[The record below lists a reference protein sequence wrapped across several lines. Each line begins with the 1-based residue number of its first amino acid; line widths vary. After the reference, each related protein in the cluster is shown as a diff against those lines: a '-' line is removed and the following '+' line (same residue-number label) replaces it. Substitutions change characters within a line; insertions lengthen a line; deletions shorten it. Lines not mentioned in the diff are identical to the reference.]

1 MKDNIQPRRSYN
13 PACFQAKQLLGPLF
27 IVLSNIYIDA
37 FVENTQLVMESARA
51 RRKWR
56 LIRNCFYM
64 LTIAKASSKVRQVTD
79 INLLIKE
86 VEELEVMPI
95 HSAPTMLALALD
107 TYRSSER
114 LFQLVSRG
122 AGEDLDEIATIV
134 VSDPKRYLRD
144 SADPENVINRRN
156 AIGHT
161 PLYAAALHG
170 HLPVVRLLLDLN
182 ANPALPSICS
192 GQEEYPLQ
200 VAARWGHCHIVEYFL
215 KCCSLSTHQVRLALK
230 SARPGPAKTL
240 LKQKVPAGFKWLCCR

>member
-1 MKDNIQPRRSYN
+1 MFVSSTQIVMKS
-13 PACFQAKQLLGPLF
+13 
-27 IVLSNIYIDA
+27 
-37 FVENTQLVMESARA
+37 TWA

-56 LIRNCFYM
+56 LIRNCFYL
-64 LTIAKASSKVRQVTD
+64 LTISKASKVRQVSD
-79 INLLIKE
+79 ISLLIKE
-86 VEELEVMPI
+86 VEEWKVVPI

-107 TYRSSER
+107 AYRSSER

-122 AGEDLDEIATIV
+122 AGEDLDEIISIV
-134 VSDPKRYLRD
+134 ASDPKRYLRD
-144 SADPENVINRRN
+144 SADPENVVNRRN

-215 KCCSLSTHQVRLALK
+215 KCCSLSPDQIRLAYK
-230 SARPGPAKTL
+230 SARPGPAKAL
-240 LKQKVPAGFKWLCCR
+240 LKQKVSTASRLLCCR

>member
-1 MKDNIQPRRSYN
+1 MLPNETTIKS
-13 PACFQAKQLLGPLF
+13 LF
-27 IVLSNIYIDA
+27 IVLSYFYIDA
-37 FVENTQLVMESARA
+37 FVKSTQLVMESSWA
-51 RRKWR
+51 RREWR
-56 LIRNCFYM
+56 LVRNCFYL
-64 LTIAKASSKVRQVTD
+64 LTIAKESQVRQVSD
-79 INLLIKE
+79 ISVLIKE
-86 VEELEVMPI
+86 VEEWQATPI

-134 VSDPKRYLRD
+134 ASDPKRYLRD
-144 SADPENVINRRN
+144 SADPENVVNRRN

-182 ANPALPSICS
+182 ANPALPSVCS

-215 KCCSLSTHQVRLALK
+215 KCCSLSTHQIRLAFK
-230 SARPGPAKTL
+230 SARPGPAKVL
-240 LKQKVPAGFKWLCCR
+240 LKQRVPASRLLCCR